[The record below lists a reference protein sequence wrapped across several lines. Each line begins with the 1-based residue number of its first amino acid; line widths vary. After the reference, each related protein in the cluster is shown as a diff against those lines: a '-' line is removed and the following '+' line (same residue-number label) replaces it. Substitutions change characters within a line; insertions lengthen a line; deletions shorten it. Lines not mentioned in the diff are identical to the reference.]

1 MAILS
6 TNSPSGAAIRAGRQT
21 LAAVKA
27 VTAVKALAGVLV
39 PAQADLKAKMAAR
52 TLCDDANIDAQGEAG
67 AREDDLL
74 DALGSLGRKAYGLY
88 ESYGAAGYRR
98 IFGIAPSKLA
108 GLRDMDRRA
117 AYAACLE
124 ALQDD
129 TPKELAAT
137 AKAVV
142 AAHGGYETA
151 RTAAAATQKALDKA
165 QEAEVASLD
174 QWHTAVRKLK
184 AQLTDHYPRDRKHVA
199 RFFRSTMGK
208 KKPAVA
214 APVPAPT

>member
-1 MAILS
+1 VS
-6 TNSPSGAAIRAGRQT
+6 GSPAGRH
-21 LAAVKA
+21 
-27 VTAVKALAGVLV
+27 
-39 PAQADLKAKMAAR
+39 
-52 TLCDDANIDAQGEAG
+52 
-67 AREDDLL
+67 
-74 DALGSLGRKAYGLY
+74 
-88 ESYGAAGYRR
+88 
-98 IFGIAPSKLA
+98 
-108 GLRDMDRRA
+108 
-117 AYAACLE
+117 
-124 ALQDD
+124 
-129 TPKELAAT
+129 PKELAAT

-208 KKPAVA
+208 KKPAGA